1 MISLA
6 TLNALPSSE
15 FVAMF
20 GAIFEHSPWVAARV
34 APLRPFSTRAQLL
47 DAMRAA
53 VSAATPE
60 EQLTLIRAHPQ
71 LGARGR
77 ARRELS
83 AASAQEQHR
92 AGLDL
97 CTSADWA
104 RLDQLNAAY
113 LAKFETPFIL
123 AVRGHTPASIIA
135 NFEARLEHSAA
146 QERERALQEIGRI
159 ADYRLS
165 ELVE

>member
-1 MISLA
+1 MIKLA
-6 TLNALPSSE
+6 ALNALPSAE
-15 FVAMF
+15 FVATL

-34 APLRPFSTRAQLL
+34 APLRPFATRAELL
-47 DAMRAA
+47 EAMRAA
-53 VSAATPE
+53 VDAATSE

-104 RLDQLNAAY
+104 RLDQLNASY
-113 LAKFETPFIL
+113 LAKFEMPFIL
-123 AVRGHTPASIIA
+123 AVRGHTPASIIE
-135 NFEARLEHSAA
+135 NFAARLELSAA
-146 QERERALQEIGRI
+146 RERERALHEIGRI
-159 ADYRLS
+159 AEFRLS
-165 ELVE
+165 ELIE